1 MKAFVE
7 VIGKSP
13 KLREIVAN
21 HGKYFE
27 LVMQRDVAGSPCVTV
42 KDENIQFTTSVKNIR
57 IIYPEES

>member
-13 KLREIVAN
+13 KLREIVAD

-27 LVMQRDVAGSPCVTV
+27 LVMQRDVAGSPHVTV